1 MQTSLKLIGV
11 LCITVILSAC
21 TGVPDNIKPV
31 DNFELNRYTGT
42 WYEIARLDHSFERG
56 LEGITAEYS
65 INPDGSVK
73 VINKGYS
80 AEDKEWQQAEGKAKF
95 AEQQNIG
102 HLEVSF
108 FGPFY
113 SSYVVFEL
121 DKQNYQYA
129 YITGYNKEYLWFLS
143 RTPTV
148 TKQQMQDFINT
159 AKEYGFK
166 TDELIYVDH
175 NSL

>member
-1 MQTSLKLIGV
+1 M
-11 LCITVILSAC
+11 
-21 TGVPDNIKPV
+21 
-31 DNFELNRYTGT
+31 
-42 WYEIARLDHSFERG
+42 
-56 LEGITAEYS
+56 
-65 INPDGSVK
+65 K

-95 AEQQNIG
+95 AEEQNIG